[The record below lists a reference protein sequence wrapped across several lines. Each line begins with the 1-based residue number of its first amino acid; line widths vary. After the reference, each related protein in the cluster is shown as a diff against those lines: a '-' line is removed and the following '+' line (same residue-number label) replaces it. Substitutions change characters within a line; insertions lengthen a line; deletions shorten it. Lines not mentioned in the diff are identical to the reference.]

1 MDMSLDS
8 NTVTSEQLGHLGLV
22 AATIRELGI
31 IEKIDARLNLNE
43 RKGGLVTYGRRVA
56 AMVLNGLGFMN
67 SRLSMT
73 THFFQDK
80 PVAQLLGSEVSA
92 ENLNDDC
99 LGRCLD
105 KIAEYGVT
113 KLYSELA
120 FEIAQE
126 KGVLGKRLHLD
137 STSFVLHG
145 RYDVEVPEDAPQ
157 PAHGYSKANR
167 PDLKQVML
175 SLTQGGVANIPLW
188 MEALD
193 GNSSD
198 KASFHETVKRVQ
210 AFTKKLESAP
220 DGLCFVV
227 DAAFYTPEKLAE
239 LNDVH
244 WITRVP
250 AQLKEACA
258 WLKTPT
264 EQLNWETFDENYR
277 AATQNVTV
285 HGIQQRWLLIESK
298 HALARE
304 LQTFQRRLDRK
315 ADELIKAFWH
325 LGNQEFKCPH
335 DAEKVLKP
343 FLKRLKYHDIDYQI
357 ISVERHAGKGR
368 PKAGAEKKVVAY
380 QIKGALST
388 SLEKIKLEKQV
399 LGRFI
404 LATNQ
409 FDRVVLD
416 NHHVLM
422 QYKEQS
428 GVESS
433 FKFIKS
439 NAFELDSFY
448 LKTPSRIGAL
458 MMVMTLCLM
467 VYNFAQY
474 HMRKCM
480 EEHGDV
486 LPNQVGKPVKNPT
499 MKWIAELM
507 NIIAVVTIKT
517 EFGIQRIVTNV
528 KKVHRRI
535 IAYFGQHA
543 LKIYGLPLDLKHV
556 EIDYSNYKNLL
567 HWCEM

>member
-1 MDMSLDS
+1 MSLDS
-8 NTVTSEQLGHLGLV
+8 KTVTSEQLGHLGLV

-31 IEKIDARLNLNE
+31 IERIDARLALNE
-43 RKGGLVTYGRRVA
+43 RKGGIVTYGQRVA

-126 KGVLGKRLHLD
+126 KGILGQRLHLD

-145 RYDVEVPEDAPQ
+145 RYDVEVSEDAAQ

-167 PDLKQVML
+167 PDLKQVIL

-193 GNSSD
+193 GTNSD
-198 KASFHETVKRVQ
+198 KASFHETVKKVQ

-220 DGLCFVV
+220 NNLCFVV

-250 AQLKEACA
+250 APLKEACS

-264 EQLNWETFDENYR
+264 EHLTWETFDENYR
-277 AATQNVTV
+277 ATTQTITV
-285 HGIQQRWLLIESK
+285 HGIQQRWSLIESK
-298 HALARE
+298 HAQVRE
-304 LQTFQRRLDRK
+304 MQTFQRRLDRK
-315 ADELIKAFWH
+315 ADELMKVLWH

-335 DAEKVLKP
+335 DAEKALKP
-343 FLKRLKYHDIDYQI
+343 FLKGLKYHCIDYQVI
-357 ISVERHAGKGR
+357 PVERYVGKGR
-368 PKAGAEKKVVAY
+368 PKAGVEKTVVAY
-380 QIKGALST
+380 QLKASLST
-388 SLEKIKLEKQV
+388 CLEKIRLEKQV

-409 FDRVVLD
+409 FDMVVLD
-416 NHHVLM
+416 NHSVLK

-480 EEHGDV
+480 EENDDV
-486 LPNQVGKPVKNPT
+486 LPNQVGKPIKNPT

-517 EFGIQRIVTNV
+517 ELGIQRIVTNV
-528 KKVHRRI
+528 KKIHRRI

-543 LKIYGLPLDLKHV
+543 LQIYGLPLDLKHV
-556 EIDYSNYKNLL
+556 EIDCSNYKNLL